1 MEQWILIYTLHCTFN
16 TAFSESTGY
25 NYSNVNLS
33 DLPEAEYD
41 LEAVKSATQL
51 GAGVTGFF
59 TGRSQEEIDTK
70 QDEIANEAINK
81 LTTG

>member
-1 MEQWILIYTLHCTFN
+1 MDTYLTDMGTFN

-25 NYSNVNLS
+25 NYSNVNLR

-41 LEAVKSATQL
+41 LEAVKSAQV

-59 TGRSQEEIDTK
+59 TGRSEEEITDK